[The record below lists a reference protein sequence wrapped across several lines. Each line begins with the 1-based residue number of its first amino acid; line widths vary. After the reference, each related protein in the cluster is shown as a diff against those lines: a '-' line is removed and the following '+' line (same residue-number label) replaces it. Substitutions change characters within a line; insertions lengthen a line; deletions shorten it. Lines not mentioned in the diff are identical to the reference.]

1 MHRLGPPWLLSQMK
15 RIPRRTM
22 SRAAAAFADL
32 SPSQA
37 ALFQQHGLL
46 AGLQLPQADLPE
58 PAPQGSDSLV
68 AALQPSR
75 WPALHGC
82 QGASP
87 SRARSL
93 CQADVVERL
102 AAAGIFSTK
111 ASASAARFLSKA
123 PSTGGSLLPAR
134 QAIIRSSSMH
144 SPSRRG
150 WRASAPSGALSST
163 AARTMQAMGWDHKFA
178 PVRAPE
184 FLQLGGQS
192 KR

>member
-1 MHRLGPPWLLSQMK
+1 MK

-46 AGLQLPQADLPE
+46 AGLELHQADSPK
-58 PAPQGSDSLV
+58 PASQGSDSLV
-68 AALQPSR
+68 AAMQPSR
-75 WPALHGC
+75 WPALRGC
-82 QGASP
+82 RGSSP

-93 CQADVVERL
+93 CQADVVERM
-102 AAAGIFSTK
+102 AAAGVFSTK
-111 ASASAARFLSKA
+111 ASASAARFLCKA
-123 PSTGGSLLPAR
+123 PSTGSGLLPAR
-134 QAIIRSSSMH
+134 QAVIRSSSMH

-150 WRASAPSGALSST
+150 WRASAPSGALNST
-163 AARTMQAMGWDHKFA
+163 AVRTMQVMGWDHKVA

-184 FLQLGGQS
+184 FLQLGSQS
-192 KR
+192 RH